1 MSNEI
6 TKQGITA
13 ADLKTLEQA
22 GIIPPNTPPAQV
34 AVFAQICKEKGLSP
48 FSKEA
53 HLVGYGGKYSVIIG
67 INGLRKIASQT
78 GALGGTEDAKFNLT
92 SDGKF
97 FTAAELAAQNKKPLT
112 ATVTVYRVVGGAR
125 CPFTHTAVF
134 SEFAGSGKW
143 QTMPFQM
150 IAKVA
155 EAFALRKGF
164 ADVTGGLDIA
174 EEGDAIMDTQEY
186 SPIHAKRDSLKDQ
199 VDRCNFDD
207 RKVAVLYSRIDEA
220 NIEGLLAIWHEIKD
234 CLPQDNPAEQFGER
248 MNAMYNRK
256 KTVVKN
262 PSV

>member
-1 MSNEI
+1 MSNQV
-6 TKQGITA
+6 TNPSITA

>member
-1 MSNEI
+1 MSNQLSQ
-6 TKQGITA
+6 TITA
-13 ADLKTLEQA
+13 DQLKTLEQA
-22 GIIPPNTPPAQV
+22 GIIPSNTPPAQV

-67 INGLRKIASQT
+67 INGLRQIAAQT
-78 GALGGTEDAKFNLT
+78 GQLAGCDDAKFNLT
-92 SDGKF
+92 SEGKF
-97 FTAAELAAQNKKPLT
+97 YTAAELAAGQKRPIT
-112 ATVTVYRVVGGAR
+112 ATVTVYRAVGGIR

-164 ADVTGGLDIA
+164 ADVTGGLSIG
-174 EEGDAIMDTQEY
+174 EEGDAAMDTQEY
-186 SPIHAKRDSLKDQ
+186 SPLHQKRDSLKDQ

-207 RKVAVLYSRIDEA
+207 RKVAVLYARIDEA
-220 NIEGLLAIWHEIKD
+220 NIDGLLAIWHEIKD

-248 MNAMYNRK
+248 MNAMYGRK
-256 KTVVKN
+256 RTIVKQ
-262 PSV
+262 PTK